1 MRGYRGIK
9 YTIFIC
15 CYIFSV
21 VSAILT
27 AVGIYAKIA
36 KEKDVVDTLTLDPA
50 LLLIVVGSVMFLIT
64 FLGCF
69 GALRNT
75 TCLLKLFLGI
85 LVAVLL
91 LQIAAGVVGYV
102 FTDMVMERTERLMM
116 KAIIRYREDRDL
128 ENAIDF
134 IQKKTVLNTMCG
146 YGVQQL
152 EESSAGQD
160 VFTIG
165 CLQRIASWAKN
176 NLLLVAGLTAGL
188 LLLEYAL
195 YTVLDASYNFTII
208 DMPALRKWWC
218 VMPMENFNLG
228 SPHLRSCKKGAEW
241 VEAQNHLLS
250 ARVRLPDAVNMGE
263 AELELWDEKLDVE
276 EDEKESIL
284 EPFKFRFEQIK
295 DMWTF
300 CNEIADKRRY
310 LVFCECISNIEF

>member
-9 YTIFIC
+9 YTLFIC
-15 CYIFSV
+15 CYVFWV

-27 AVGIYAKIA
+27 AVGIYGKIA

-50 LLLIVVGSVMFLIT
+50 LLLIVVGLAMFLIT

-75 TCLLKLFLGI
+75 TCLLKMFLGI

-91 LQIAAGVVGYV
+91 LQIAAGVVGYL

-116 KAIIRYREDRDL
+116 KAIVRYREDRDL

-134 IQKKTVLNTMCG
+134 IQKKLRCCGVESYKDWSRNVYFECLDTNPSLEACGVPFSCCVGLQNQTVLNTMCG

-165 CLQRIASWAKN
+165 CLQGIALWAKT

-188 LLLEYAL
+188 LLLEVCMIGLAAGQISWIKKVQQL
-195 YTVLDASYNFTII
+195 KNEDAPRRRSERKDSYWY
-208 DMPALRKWWC
+208 PAFAD
-218 VMPMENFNLG
+218 FN
-228 SPHLRSCKKGAEW
+228 
-241 VEAQNHLLS
+241 
-250 ARVRLPDAVNMGE
+250 
-263 AELELWDEKLDVE
+263 DE
-276 EDEKESIL
+276 
-284 EPFKFRFEQIK
+284 
-295 DMWTF
+295 
-300 CNEIADKRRY
+300 CNSE
-310 LVFCECISNIEF
+310 